1 MHGSPSQPLDFALAP
16 RGEPNVLANA
26 GDLSQRYLCMIA
38 RTKTQPDLHRPCG
51 YRSNGWKQVP
61 PNENNHS
68 SITAAAASC
77 SPPRL
82 RARDSRRLSRFPNP
96 NQAPPECLPQE
107 SADRG
112 ASPTRGARW
121 SIHAGRPARHA
132 HAPCSSRPSH
142 GGLAQRRSQEGQ
154 GQGGTH
160 RPRGRWGRA
169 TLPTE
174 KPPPR
179 PWQAGGVGPSDR
191 RSLRR
196 KNGGWEVSMASWC
209 TSSRGAA
216 AGFRGELL
224 PATSST
230 TSWSCHRR

>member
-1 MHGSPSQPLDFALAP
+1 M
-16 RGEPNVLANA
+16 
-26 GDLSQRYLCMIA
+26 
-38 RTKTQPDLHRPCG
+38 KTQPARSSQSLLAITPQLQPPPHR
-51 YRSNGWKQVP
+51 VP
-61 PNENNHS
+61 LRGSAPE
-68 SITAAAASC
+68 IAAASLD
-77 SPPRL
+77 SPIQTK
-82 RARDSRRLSRFPNP
+82 RRRHASHR
-96 NQAPPECLPQE
+96 NQPPLPLPP
-107 SADRG
+107 ADRG